1 MKLSFK
7 IKILVFY
14 YVIKKGFMK
23 KKNSRKSDSAGNMYF
38 TKDSRYTNEQLAI
51 KTTFFMNTIG
61 ARTEI
66 RLDRERGRERDI
78 VC

>member
-1 MKLSFK
+1 
-7 IKILVFY
+7 
-14 YVIKKGFMK
+14 
-23 KKNSRKSDSAGNMYF
+23 MYF

-66 RLDRERGRERDI
+66 RLDRERGREREI